1 MPMLFTLKL
10 KVWDRSKMKIMTDY
24 HDLYLK
30 CDTLLLADAFEK
42 FENNSLNWGL
52 CPSFY
57 LTAPAL
63 TSNAMLNMKKVE
75 LELISDADMYFLFE
89 KGTSGGI
96 SYIFKRYHKTNNKS
110 YDPKQ
115 KHIIYLDTNN
125 SYGYARSKFLPTD
138 GFKWIDS
145 KEFDSNKYSSNSL
158 KRCVLEV
165 DLGYPKELRELH
177 NNYLSVPDERK
188 QKRNAGKYCL
198 SNIYQIADFYNI
210 SIGNVKKLV
219 PNFF

>member
-63 TSNAMLNMKKVE
+63 TWNAMLNMKKVE

-96 SYIFKRYHKTNNKS
+96 S
-110 YDPKQ
+110 
-115 KHIIYLDTNN
+115 
-125 SYGYARSKFLPTD
+125 
-138 GFKWIDS
+138 
-145 KEFDSNKYSSNSL
+145 
-158 KRCVLEV
+158 
-165 DLGYPKELRELH
+165 
-177 NNYLSVPDERK
+177 
-188 QKRNAGKYCL
+188 
-198 SNIYQIADFYNI
+198 
-210 SIGNVKKLV
+210 
-219 PNFF
+219 